1 MEGPSVS
8 CIPAARIT
16 MPSFE
21 VHIIVGHA
29 LRDGSKSACQPNKRQ
44 TIRSFAE
51 SNLLK
56 SVKNLVLRR
65 RRSRSL

>member
-1 MEGPSVS
+1 
-8 CIPAARIT
+8 